1 MDAYD
6 IFKKLTKGLTFKR
19 RVLGVNNVVSTIFCN
34 SNLVYYYFLS
44 FVLNVF
50 QYFNFYFT
58 SKFGL
63 NTVLLLPY

>member
-34 SNLVYYYFLS
+34 SNLLS
-44 FVLNVF
+44 VILFF
-50 QYFNFYFT
+50 EFF
-58 SKFGL
+58 
-63 NTVLLLPY
+63 